1 MSESKIESAD
11 LKKALSALQDLA
23 KGHNSR
29 GTATTEVVSMVGESG
44 SPQVFHTPSNSSPG
58 TWAGS
63 SWEGEDWSDSIGPDG
78 TDYKSAGAKMRKSVM
93 SKISKGLPLT
103 GGEKNFVAKGGLDKF
118 KDAEETEKALPFEK
132 DKDKDIDKAHPDA
145 AEDKKMLKDEI
156 KPEAFKGKDVN
167 KSFADHAA
175 ENTAVKGGFEV
186 SEFLAGFAS
195 VMHKSLTS
203 MEARITDRVITAI
216 SKSSVEQNDVQKS
229 LAEAL
234 SSLGEVLAVHSQR
247 IDQVEATPARGAK
260 SIVKSGAAPQAEGT
274 PMSKSMVTNIMTNM
288 VQKGQ
293 MNVNEVLKFDATG
306 ELSDELKA
314 RISNFR

>member
-1 MSESKIESAD
+1 MSETKIDSTD
-11 LKKALSALQDLA
+11 VKKALSMLQDLA

-44 SPQVFHTPSNSSPG
+44 SPQIFHTASNSAPG

-63 SWEGEDWSDSIGPDG
+63 AWEGEDWSDSIGPDG
-78 TDYKSAGAKMRKSVM
+78 TDYKSAGAKMRKSVI
-93 SKISKGLPLT
+93 SKISKGLPLS

-118 KDAEETEKALPFEK
+118 KDAEDTEKALPFEK
-132 DKDKDIDKAHPDA
+132 DKDKDIDKAHSDEA
-145 AEDKKMLKDEI
+145 DDKKMLKDEI

-175 ENTAVKGGFEV
+175 ENSVVKGGFEV

-203 MEARITDRVITAI
+203 MESRITDRVITAV
-216 SKSSVEQNDVQKS
+216 SKAAVEQNDVQKS
-229 LAEAL
+229 MAEAL
-234 SSLGEVLAVHSQR
+234 SALGEVLAVHNQR
-247 IDQVEATPARGAK
+247 IDQVEAGPARGAK
-260 SIVKSGAAPQAEGT
+260 SITKSGATPANAPET
-274 PMSKSMVTNIMTNM
+274 LSKSMVTSRMMDM

-293 MNVNEVLKFDATG
+293 LNQNEVLKFDATG
-306 ELSDELKA
+306 ELSDELKT
-314 RISNFR
+314 RIASFR